1 MKENN
6 DNSGKEENSN
16 PSEPPDGNNQFHI
29 CETIEDGTEA
39 FMQWMGSSDK
49 KSLTSDN
56 PIVLIK
62 FVNDV
67 HTVLYDTILCK
78 EIEVTLSEGIPY
90 CNYCASDECGHV
102 GFTICLEQLGG
113 HRHDGKEETTDDII
127 DS

>member
-1 MKENN
+1 LKENN
-6 DNSGKEENSN
+6 NNSGKEENSN
-16 PSEPPDGNNQFHI
+16 PSEPPDGNNQLHI

-67 HTVLYDTILCK
+67 HTVLYDTILGRRLKSHCQK
-78 EIEVTLSEGIPY
+78 GYRTATTVLLMSVDMLVLPY
-90 CNYCASDECGHV
+90 V
-102 GFTICLEQLGG
+102 
-113 HRHDGKEETTDDII
+113 
-127 DS
+127 